1 LATQP
6 PLDDPNDSAAPPPG
20 PPPGDQDIAP
30 ISIVE
35 EMKTSYLDYAM
46 SVIVAR
52 ALPDV
57 RDGLKPVHR
66 RILYA
71 CQEAG
76 YVAGRPYRKS
86 SRIVGDVMGK
96 YHPHGDASIY
106 DALARMTQ
114 SWSMRV
120 QLIDGQGNFG
130 SMDPDP
136 PAAMRYTEARLA
148 KVANFLLGDID
159 RDTVDFT
166 PNYDA
171 TEREPQVLPARFP
184 NLLVNGAGGIAVG
197 MATNIPPHNL
207 GEVLAACRAFIED
220 PAITSEGLMDH
231 VKGPDFPTGGLI
243 LGLSGIRGAYTTGR
257 GSIMLRSRHHVE
269 EGRGDRRSIVLTEIP
284 YQVGKNG
291 LVEKI
296 AEAAKDKRIE
306 GVSDIRDESNRLGVR
321 IVIDLKRDATP
332 EVVLNQLWRHT
343 PAQSSFPANMLAIR
357 SGRPETLT
365 LRDFI
370 EAFIRFREEV
380 ITRRSK
386 FELFKAR
393 ERAHILLGLV
403 LAVTN
408 LDEVVKLIRGSA
420 SPAEAREKL
429 LAREWASDEIRQYI
443 MLVEAV
449 EPQAKSAKYK
459 LSEAQ
464 VKAILELRLH
474 RLTALG
480 RDEIGNELAGLAT
493 SIAEL
498 LEILANRARLYE
510 VMREEF
516 DEVEAEFATPRMSE
530 LAPAA
535 DGIEDEDLIERE
547 DMVVTVTMTGYI
559 KRTPLSV
566 FREQKRGGKG
576 RSGMATK
583 DEDLVTN
590 LFVTSTHNPVLFFSN
605 LGRVYRMKVW
615 RLPEGGPNTKGRP
628 MVNLLPLAEGETIS
642 TVLPLP
648 EDETTWGGLNIMFA
662 TANGTV
668 RRNSMAAFTN
678 IPSNGKIAM
687 RFGAGVA
694 DESESSDDSDEQAD
708 TSDRLIGVE
717 LLDEGDDVLLATRN
731 GKAIRFKATDVREF
745 RSRTSTG
752 VRGVRLVGTDHVI
765 SMSILHRV
773 GTTQEERE
781 AYLRFAPWK
790 GDKDGECAL
799 SEERYAELVEKEQFI
814 LTVTENGYGKRS
826 SAYEYRRTNRGGQGI
841 TNIDTSERNGCVV
854 ASFPAHTGEQL
865 MLITDQGKMIRTTVG
880 DIRVMGR
887 NTQGVTIFRIA
898 DREQVVSVAKI
909 DESDEEEI
917 EVEGGDE
924 LAPEDGATVG
934 ESELDKPA
942 DPEAE

>member
-1 LATQP
+1 MATQP
-6 PLDDPNDSAAPPPG
+6 PVDDRNDTPNPPSG
-20 PPPGDQDIAP
+20 GDHDIAP
-30 ISIVE
+30 ISIVD

-46 SVIVAR
+46 SVIVSR

-96 YHPHGDASIY
+96 YHPHGDSAIY

-114 SWSMRV
+114 DWSMRV
-120 QLIDGQGNFG
+120 PLVDGQGNFG

-171 TEREPQVLPARFP
+171 SEREPQVLPARFP

-207 GEVLAACRAFIED
+207 GEVLAACRAYIED
-220 PAITSEGLMDH
+220 PAVSTEALMEH

-243 LGLSGIRGAYTTGR
+243 LGQSGIRSAYTTGR
-257 GSIMLRSRHHVE
+257 GSILLRSRAHVE

-306 GVSDIRDESNRLGVR
+306 GVSDIRDESNREGVR

-332 EVVLNQLWRHT
+332 DVVLNQLWRHT
-343 PAQSSFPANMLAIR
+343 PAQTSFPANMLAIR
-357 SGRPETLT
+357 GGKPETLT

-386 FELFKAR
+386 FELLKAR

-403 LAVTN
+403 VAVTN
-408 LDEVVKLIRGSA
+408 LDEVVKLIRSSA
-420 SPAEAREKL
+420 SPAAAREKL
-429 LAREWASDEIRQYI
+429 LEREWPMDEIRSYI
-443 MLVEAV
+443 ALVEAV
-449 EPQAKSAKYK
+449 EPQSADKTYK

-464 VKAILELRLH
+464 VRAILELRLH

-480 RDEIGNELAGLAT
+480 RDEIGNELEGLAK
-493 SIAEL
+493 SIGEL

-516 DEVEAEFATPRMSE
+516 DEVEAEFVTPRVSE

-547 DMVVTVTMTGYI
+547 DMVITVTMGGYI

-576 RSGMATK
+576 RAGMATK
-583 DEDLVTN
+583 EEDAVTN

-615 RLPEGGPNTKGRP
+615 KLPEGGPNTKGRP
-628 MVNLLPLAEGETIS
+628 MVNLLPLREGETIS

-648 EDETTWGGLNIMFA
+648 EDEAEWGGVHIMFA
-662 TANGTV
+662 TAHGTV

-678 IPSNGKIAM
+678 IPTAGKIAM
-687 RFGAGVA
+687 RFGTGAVEGA
-694 DESESSDDSDEQAD
+694 ETDEGDDQQSDP
-708 TSDRLIGVE
+708 TDRLIGVS
-717 LLDEGDDVLLATRN
+717 LLTEEDDVLLATRF
-731 GKAIRFKATDVREF
+731 GKAIRFQATDVREF
-745 RSRTSTG
+745 QSRTSMG
-752 VRGVRLVGTDHVI
+752 VRGIRLAPGDEVI

-790 GDKDGECAL
+790 GEKDGECAL
-799 SEERYAELVEKEQFI
+799 SADRIAELEEKEQFI
-814 LTVTENGYGKRS
+814 LSVTENGYGKRS

-854 ASFPAHTGEQL
+854 ASFPARQGEQL

-880 DIRVMGR
+880 DIRIAGR
-887 NTQGVTIFRIA
+887 NTMGVTIFKVA
-898 DREQVVSVAKI
+898 QNEHVVGVAKI
-909 DESDEEEI
+909 EESEEEEI
-917 EVEGGDE
+917 ELEGGDE
-924 LAPEDGATVG
+924 VAPEEGAVVG
-934 ESELDKPA
+934 ESELEKPA
-942 DPEAE
+942 DPEQE